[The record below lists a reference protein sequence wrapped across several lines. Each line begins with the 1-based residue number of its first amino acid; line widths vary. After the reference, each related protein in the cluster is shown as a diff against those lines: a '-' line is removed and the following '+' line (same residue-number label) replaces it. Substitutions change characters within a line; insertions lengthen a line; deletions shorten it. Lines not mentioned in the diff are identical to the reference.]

1 MKLVNKAFKLVEKV
15 LADNLSPSLAY
26 VSKVEIKE
34 NGKLDGSIRIASE
47 SEEAIKGCLN
57 IIRYALSESN
67 PFILKNNDYIDFY
80 EYCPREWR
88 SLQLE
93 LGEERGGWKSHKEDG
108 GDPVVNMLESEVR
121 LKEVKDIINTI
132 LAENDGSGTLSEL
145 KMEEGTFWGRI
156 RFPTNPYTKDDNH
169 SIWQCVTAVANEI
182 KEHHTDT
189 HTWTTG
195 GGYGALWLFFRNFL
209 PNQVKPSPFPA
220 TMTTCDG
227 RKFNV
232 KEWAVI
238 TTDDGERAFKAY
250 MKEVK

>member
-1 MKLVNKAFKLVEKV
+1 MEPVNKAFKLVEKM

-93 LGEERGGWKSHKEDG
+93 LGGGRGGWKSHKEDG

-121 LKEVKDIINTI
+121 FKEAKDVINTI

-182 KEHHTDT
+182 KEHHPDT

-238 TTDDGERAFKAY
+238 TTDDGERAFQAY